1 MKYYVGHKAGKRAVF
16 QSAGT
21 PTEKTHGHFY
31 TLVTGPFRTLRG
43 ARFMAEHGHNNP
55 HVRSVADAERI
66 AETIAAKAAASPFI
80 DEMRELLKKK
90 GYDPRQADALVT
102 EGMGPEELRGR
113 LAIRPGEVGSIEYT
127 HRIHRVK
134 AAGPTSEELARKIA
148 HESSGSEK
156 HLLSALQAA
165 GARVLRAFPP
175 LTLATD
181 DRRNLLQVHVRFP
194 DGLMGYFS
202 PGGPPRLWT
211 YRFVAGSR
219 PGDES
224 LPGVEPK
231 NIARVT
237 VGAWNE

>member
-1 MKYYVGHKAGKRAVF
+1 MKYYVGHKGGKMAVF
-16 QSAGT
+16 QSAVT

-90 GYDPRQADALVT
+90 GYDPHHAEALVT

-127 HRIHRVK
+127 HRIHRAHQSNPSRERWTPPSHWRQHGGDQWGASVQYADGQKHDWGIIKEMASGRFTLEVK
-134 AAGPTSEELARKIA
+134 TP
-148 HESSGSEK
+148 SGIFRVK
-156 HLLSALQAA
+156 RDFDTLSAAEKYANRFIERADGWEKLEAA
-165 GARVLRAFPP
+165 LSKDFHKVL
-175 LTLATD
+175 
-181 DRRNLLQVHVRFP
+181 
-194 DGLMGYFS
+194 S
-202 PGGPPRLWT
+202 
-211 YRFVAGSR
+211 
-219 PGDES
+219 
-224 LPGVEPK
+224 K
-231 NIARVT
+231 
-237 VGAWNE
+237 